1 MLNTLTLV
9 GRIKEL
15 GIIEEKG
22 IAKGLF
28 KLAVQRP
35 FKNIEGEYECDI
47 IEIMCFGNISTSMLE
62 HCQKDDLA
70 GVKGRLQVIDG
81 KLQII
86 AEKVTFLSRKKEKE
100 CCSQCGE
107 EITKENQ
114 GESELALQDNI
125 CKYCME
131 DGYGK

>member
-1 MLNTLTLV
+1 MNTLTLV
-9 GRIKEL
+9 ERIKEL

-22 IAKGLF
+22 IARGLF

-47 IEIMCFGNISTSMLE
+47 IEVMCFGNISTSMLE
-62 HCQKDDLA
+62 HCQKDDMA
-70 GVKGRLQVIDG
+70 GVKGRLQVVDG

-86 AEKVTFLSRKKEKE
+86 ADKVTFLSRKKEKE

-107 EITKENQ
+107 EITEENQ

-131 DGYGK
+131 DGYGR

>member
-22 IAKGLF
+22 IARGLF

-35 FKNIEGEYECDI
+35 FKNIEGEYDYDN
-47 IEIMCFGNISTSMLE
+47 IEVTCYGNIATSMLE
-62 HCQKDDLA
+62 HCQKNDLT
-70 GVKGRLQVIDG
+70 GVKGRLQVIAD
-81 KLQII
+81 
-86 AEKVTFLSRKKEKE
+86 KVTFLSRKKEKE

-107 EITKENQ
+107 EITEENQ
-114 GESELALQDNI
+114 GESELALEDNI
-125 CKYCME
+125 CKECME
-131 DGYGK
+131 DRYGK

>member
-1 MLNTLTLV
+1 MNIVTLV

-22 IAKGLF
+22 IARGLF

-62 HCQKDDLA
+62 HCQKDDMA
-70 GVKGRLQVIDG
+70 GVKGRLQVVDG

-86 AEKVTFLSRKKEKE
+86 ADKVTFLSRKKEKE

-107 EITKENQ
+107 EITEENQ

-131 DGYGK
+131 DGYGR

>member
-1 MLNTLTLV
+1 MNIVTLV

-22 IAKGLF
+22 IARGLF

-47 IEIMCFGNISTSMLE
+47 IEVMCFGNISTSMLE
-62 HCQKDDLA
+62 HCQKDDMA
-70 GVKGRLQVIDG
+70 GVKGRLQVVDG

-86 AEKVTFLSRKKEKE
+86 ADKVTFLSRKKEKE

-107 EITKENQ
+107 EITEENQ

-131 DGYGK
+131 DGYGR